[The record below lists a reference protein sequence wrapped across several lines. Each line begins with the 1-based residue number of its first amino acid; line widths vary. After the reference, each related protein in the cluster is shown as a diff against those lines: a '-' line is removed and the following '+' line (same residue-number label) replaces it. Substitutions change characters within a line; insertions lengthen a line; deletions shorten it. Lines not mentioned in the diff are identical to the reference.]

1 MKRLNSLYCNKFNTW
16 ASILNILIV
25 KLSSLGDVLHNLPIV
40 WDIRA
45 RYPDAQV
52 DWLVEEGYVEL
63 LSPLLSTNLTMNSG
77 KFAEFGGIDRIIP
90 IGLRRWKKN
99 LKRGEFVHSIQE
111 FIKFKANL
119 QEITYDLIIET
130 QGIIK
135 SAFVTRLANRS
146 PNSSIFG
153 LANRTDYSG
162 YEPLARRFYTECIQV
177 PNQCHAVDRSRWVT
191 AAALDA
197 PIPNREDNSPHF
209 YPLDFVNSLSRLSNP
224 LGLIRDSY
232 VLCFHAT
239 ARKAKCWDEQSWV
252 KLGSYLSKNGLT
264 VVFPWGNPEEKKVSE
279 MLAAKVPGALV
290 PKAFSIQ
297 EAYTLIAQAKLT
309 VGVDTG
315 LTHLAAVLGRPTIE
329 LYVDS
334 PKWKTEGYWQ
344 PNIVNL
350 GDLEASPK
358 LEDVIRSLPQI

>member
-1 MKRLNSLYCNKFNTW
+1 M
-16 ASILNILIV
+16 NILIV

-45 RYPDAQV
+45 RYPNARI
-52 DWLVEEGYVEL
+52 DWVVEEGYVEL
-63 LSPLLSTNLTMNSG
+63 LTPLLSVNLTPKSG
-77 KFAEFGGIDRIIP
+77 DFAKVGGIDRIIP

-99 LKRGEFVHSIQE
+99 LKRGEFINSIAE
-111 FIKFKANL
+111 FMAFKANL
-119 QEITYDLIIET
+119 QEVTYDMVIET

-146 PNSSIFG
+146 LNASIVG

-162 YEPLARRFYTECIQV
+162 YEPLARRFYTECVQV

-191 AAALDA
+191 AAALDT
-197 PIPNREDNSPHF
+197 PIPSREENSPNF
-209 YPLDFVNSLSRLSNP
+209 YPVDFVNSLTRLPNP
-224 LGLIRDSY
+224 LGLVSDSY

-239 ARKAKCWDEQSWV
+239 ARKAKCWDEQSWI
-252 KLGSYLSKNGLT
+252 KLGTHLSKIGLT

-279 MLAAKVPGALV
+279 TLAAKVPGALV

-297 EAYTLIAQAKLT
+297 EAYTLITQAKLT

-315 LTHLAAVLGRPTIE
+315 LTHLAAVLGRPTVE

-350 GDLEASPK
+350 GDLEAPPK
-358 LEDVIRSLPQI
+358 LEDVIRSLPAI